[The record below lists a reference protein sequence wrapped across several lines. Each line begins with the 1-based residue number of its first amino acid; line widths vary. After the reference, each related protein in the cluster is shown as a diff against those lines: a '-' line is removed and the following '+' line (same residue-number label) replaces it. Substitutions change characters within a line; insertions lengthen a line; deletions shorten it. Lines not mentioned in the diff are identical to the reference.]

1 MIMVVSIT
9 LETNN
14 VRNRLVTHGPS
25 VAKTIL
31 TCGNRV
37 NDILL
42 YGLPTYVLFDDRHL
56 YVVFG

>member
-25 VAKTIL
+25 VAKTI
-31 TCGNRV
+31 NHV
-37 NDILL
+37 EIE
-42 YGLPTYVLFDDRHL
+42 
-56 YVVFG
+56 